1 MAGELFGLRLA
12 RQTSAGCIRVCGL
25 GAITGVVA
33 AYLFVLC
40 AFAQDSPSRVPRLTK
55 PSPAAT
61 HHKKREPDP
70 PLIAEP
76 SPQPAP
82 LPTPPPTLTPEQMP
96 PRTPEVVWDG
106 KMLSIDAEN
115 STLSDILVAVR
126 ARTGA
131 AIDLPAGASTERL
144 AARLGP
150 APVREVLTSLL
161 SGTDYDY
168 IIQASETN
176 DDEIQSVILTPRGK
190 DDALANTSVVASNPR
205 IRRPPGYTASGKHTF
220 EVIPETTHDNA
231 VPDDVASAG
240 DQTAQDPSTP
250 GSETA
255 NAAPP
260 SAAESPS
267 GSDSTS
273 TPTASLA
280 SSDSHLATQ
289 GTPSGM
295 GGVRADPAGTFEERV
310 QNMQQMFE
318 QRRQI
323 QMQQNQA
330 QQNQAPSPRN

>member
-1 MAGELFGLRLA
+1 
-12 RQTSAGCIRVCGL
+12 
-25 GAITGVVA
+25 
-33 AYLFVLC
+33 
-40 AFAQDSPSRVPRLTK
+40 VPRLAK
-55 PSPAAT
+55 PSPAAN
-61 HHKKREPDP
+61 HRKQRKPDP

-76 SPQPAP
+76 SPDPAP
-82 LPTPPPTLTPEQMP
+82 PPAPPPTLTPEQMP

-131 AIDLPAGASTERL
+131 AIDMPPGAAAERL

-190 DDALANTSVVASNPR
+190 DDALGSASAVASNPR

-220 EVIPETTHDNA
+220 EVIPETTHDTPAPN
-231 VPDDVASAG
+231 DVASAG
-240 DQTAQDPSTP
+240 DQTAQDASTP

-255 NAAPP
+255 TAATP
-260 SAAESPS
+260 SSADSPS
-267 GSDSTS
+267 GSDSSS

-289 GTPSGM
+289 STPSSVGGM
-295 GGVRADPAGTFEERV
+295 GSDAAGTFEQRV
-310 QNMQQMFE
+310 QNLQQMFE

-330 QQNQAPSPRN
+330 QQNQATSPRN